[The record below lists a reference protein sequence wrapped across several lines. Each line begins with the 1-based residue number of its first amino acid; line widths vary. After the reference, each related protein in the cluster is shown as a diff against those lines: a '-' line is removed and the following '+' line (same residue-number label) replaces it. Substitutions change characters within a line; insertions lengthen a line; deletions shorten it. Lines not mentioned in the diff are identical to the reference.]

1 MYVARL
7 VASTCVQPVPKGE
20 TMGSMKRAFI
30 NIVSPDDINKQKRG
44 GRILNKALMFLC
56 GFVRTQS

>member
-30 NIVSPDDINKQKRG
+30 NIVTPDDINKQKRG
-44 GRILNKALMFLC
+44 RILNKALMILC
-56 GFVRTQS
+56 RFVRTQS